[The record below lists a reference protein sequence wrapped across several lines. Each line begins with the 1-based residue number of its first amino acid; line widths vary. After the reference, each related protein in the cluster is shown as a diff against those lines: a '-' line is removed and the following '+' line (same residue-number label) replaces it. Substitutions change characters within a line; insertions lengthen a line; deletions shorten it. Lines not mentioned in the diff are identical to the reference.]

1 MPDEVNI
8 DDLIDLPKD
17 EERVHKLQVMK
28 LYRKVLWLM
37 IVSTCDNYQVNN
49 WIYHIIP
56 IILIMT
62 F

>member
-17 EERVHKLQVMK
+17 EERVYKLQVMK
-28 LYRKVLWLM
+28 LYGKVLWLM

-56 IILIMT
+56 IILIIT